1 MGWLIS
7 LLCIS
12 FCGNSFADT
21 PDSIATQLQSQRQAF
36 AQDEKIDLEA
46 LSREIQATVKE
57 SEALDQ
63 AGNDTGAISRLRV
76 LEKYAPLPQ
85 FPSYDVQ
92 MECAKLYAKL
102 AKQDDAEACR
112 QRAVALA
119 DILKERTGSGA
130 TPDDPVRVIT
140 INEVTEWL
148 RSQSLRI
155 TGLQTYPYH
164 NENLQVVS
172 YTGPSTVG
180 KSPVAYFLLN
190 SRIVTSLNK
199 KAGIY
204 DPLPVS
210 AKDGKYYAALQQAH
224 EARVRFLNDKSFNYG
239 ELAYLCTNSERD
251 ALQLA
256 QQGDINGALAKIREV
271 EKIRPIQD
279 IPITDFIAAYSFL
292 LGKSGDVETQMKMR
306 LYLFGINQDI
316 AHSGN
321 GLSQDTAVHI
331 VATSEEYAWVRAKNL
346 RVTRQQLVQNGESR
360 YDLLDAVDA
369 SGHSQTFY
377 FEVTQVFN
385 REIPVAAQ

>member
-1 MGWLIS
+1 M
-7 LLCIS
+7 
-12 FCGNSFADT
+12 
-21 PDSIATQLQSQRQAF
+21 QSQRQAF